1 MNKAFNEIMQG
12 LTEAVQYENSNLKAH
27 TNKVTVTPIAAF
39 SPEQIRK
46 LRLSLKLSQS
56 VFSNVLGVSQK
67 TVEAWESGRNIPN
80 GSALRMMGCLEKD
93 PAFVNNFIQMT

>member
-12 LTEAVQYENSNLKAH
+12 LTEAVQYENGNLKAH

-39 SPEQIRK
+39 TPEQIRK

-80 GSALRMMGCLEKD
+80 GSALRMMDCLEKD